1 MSGAKPVSLVIERI
15 TRRADF
21 LRANHGRKFVT
32 SAVIIR
38 MISSSATQ
46 DTICRVGFTV
56 SRACGN
62 AVFRNRIKRRL
73 RALVKEI
80 WPSHAR
86 GGCDYVLIGRAGAEN
101 LEYDKIRQE
110 LTAAL
115 RRLS

>member
-1 MSGAKPVSLVIERI
+1 VPLILERI

-21 LRANHGRKFVT
+21 LRANQGRKHVT

-38 MISSSATQ
+38 MIASPAPQ
-46 DTICRVGFTV
+46 ETICRVGFTV

-73 RALVKEI
+73 RALVQEI
-80 WPSHAR
+80 WPEHAR
-86 GGCDYVLIGRAGAEN
+86 GGFDYVLIGRAGAEK
-101 LEYDKIRQE
+101 LDYDKIRQE